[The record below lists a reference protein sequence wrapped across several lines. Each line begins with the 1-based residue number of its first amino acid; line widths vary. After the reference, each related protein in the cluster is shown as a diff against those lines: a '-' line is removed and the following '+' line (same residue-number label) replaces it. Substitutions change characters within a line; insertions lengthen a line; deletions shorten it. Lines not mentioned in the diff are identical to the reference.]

1 MVCVVVTGGLASGKS
16 TLASYILKNYRIPLI
31 DADDIV
37 KTLYADHDVQAQFI
51 DYFGNEV
58 LRGSVLDTAFLRQ
71 RIFRSVEDRR
81 YVEGVIHPKVRHK
94 LMQFSA
100 MHTRDYAIALVPLV
114 YETESWRYYD
124 ATVVVD
130 LPYNLQVARAQARG
144 MSQVLVENILASQ
157 ALREQRLS
165 MADDILYN
173 MRGLWFFYRQIDRMI
188 VNHRQRFK

>member
-16 TLASYILKNYRIPLI
+16 TLASYILKNYRIPLV

-37 KTLYADHDVQAQFI
+37 RTLYGDQDVQLQFVE
-51 DYFGNEV
+51 YFGDEV
-58 LRGSVLDTAFLRQ
+58 LRDSKLDTVFLQQ
-71 RIFRSVEDRR
+71 RIFRSAEDRR
-81 YVEGVIHPKVRHK
+81 YVESVIHPRVRHR

-100 MHTRDYAIALVPLV
+100 LHTRDYAIALVPLV

-144 MSQVLVENILASQ
+144 MSLVLVENILASQ

-165 MADDILYN
+165 IADDILYN
-173 MRGLWFFYRQIDRMI
+173 MRGLWFFYRQIDRMV